1 MTSAC
6 NVTCTCTVYERSS
19 SKVLYCGDTYYNCV
33 MLKHLSLVSKVYP
46 IEGLSRRSARN
57 EDSPKEFLTSLIIV

>member
-6 NVTCTCTVYERSS
+6 DVTCTCTVYERSS

-33 MLKHLSLVSKVYP
+33 MLKHLSLVSKVTL
-46 IEGLSRRSARN
+46 ERACSARN